1 MSLCINILL
10 AVKVN
15 FLTFASMKRL
25 LPIAFALFFMIV
37 SCNRYAKYEAML
49 YPIESISASR
59 PDSALRLYE
68 ALAPQMEGAPER
80 VRMYYDMMI
89 TKNMVNSGAQFT
101 SDSMIRAV
109 ADFYDSHGEDSHR
122 MLSRCLLGCVNLRM
136 GNTPEAL
143 FNLESAAGCADTTAA
158 DCDYHL
164 LGQVYALL
172 AHTYL
177 EAMLPRNVLEASR
190 LCYRYAM
197 KAGDTLVALSGFD
210 YMANAYISLGMP
222 DSAIAIT
229 EKSSR
234 RFRESGYSEASAIST
249 AKLIEIYIDRD
260 EPEKASR
267 CMAVFDRYS
276 RVLDKNGEGDILAVQ
291 EKQMNNML
299 LLEAEIEGEYMYEE
313 VARYALQKLLIAGYE
328 IRIADRAGLTG
339 AADSLNSLTPPTSH
353 IDDYFLPVLDTRE
366 RMFYD
371 FADAQIVRPA
381 KYANINQVPQVEIF
395 PRGSMYRI
403 LLGAFSRRQPV
414 SVFRSVYP
422 LSQETKAD
430 RKHYYYAGGYA
441 TYAEAEEA
449 AARLKRQGFRN
460 PRVVAWHDG
469 LYDAAPGAESGSAVT
484 EPSGQTTRIRYRVEI
499 GGAGESLSR
508 VVRDV
513 ISTQA
518 AGKVVSRTADPETG
532 EPLFVVGS
540 FNNKTLAE
548 ARVQDIDPVEPGL
561 TIRLVAVQ

>member
-1 MSLCINILL
+1 MERRVLKYFLLLSLL
-10 AVKVN
+10 AP
-15 FLTFASMKRL
+15 LTLAAQRPAKGRKTVVQQPAPVSYDSLAMRRNELAGKEARLKGRLDEARELFSSDSPGKEALGANIVELEQALFDVRADLESLSETMARMEREQGFSLPVMPAATAAADNGKTMLVDNDYFRDNLSAADYKQLLAAQKKESEVAELIGKLQENYDQMALL
-25 LPIAFALFFMIV
+25 LPVYHVAVKGPQA
-37 SCNRYAKYEAML
+37 
-49 YPIESISASR
+49 
-59 PDSALRLYE
+59 DSLHARIT
-68 ALAPQMEGAPER
+68 ALAAENERLAPAIGDLWQS
-80 VRMYYDMMI
+80 VFD
-89 TKNMVNSGAQFT
+89 TK
-101 SDSMIRAV
+101 
-109 ADFYDSHGEDSHR
+109 
-122 MLSRCLLGCVNLRM
+122 
-136 GNTPEAL
+136 
-143 FNLESAAGCADTTAA
+143 
-158 DCDYHL
+158 
-164 LGQVYALL
+164 VYA
-172 AHTYL
+172 Y
-177 EAMLPRNVLEASR
+177 N
-190 LCYRYAM
+190 Y
-197 KAGDTLVALSGFD
+197 
-210 YMANAYISLGMP
+210 
-222 DSAIAIT
+222 
-229 EKSSR
+229 
-234 RFRESGYSEASAIST
+234 
-249 AKLIEIYIDRD
+249 
-260 EPEKASR
+260 
-267 CMAVFDRYS
+267 
-276 RVLDKNGEGDILAVQ
+276 VLDKNGESDILAVQ

-403 LLGAFSRRQPV
+403 LLGAYSRPQPV
-414 SVFRSVYP
+414 SVFRNVYP

-518 AGKVVSRTADPETG
+518 AGKEVSRTADPETG

-540 FNNKTLAE
+540 FNNKTLSE
-548 ARVQDIDPVEPGL
+548 ALVQDIDTVEPGL
-561 TIRLVAVQ
+561 TIRIVAVQ

>member
-1 MSLCINILL
+1 M
-10 AVKVN
+10 
-15 FLTFASMKRL
+15 
-25 LPIAFALFFMIV
+25 
-37 SCNRYAKYEAML
+37 
-49 YPIESISASR
+49 
-59 PDSALRLYE
+59 
-68 ALAPQMEGAPER
+68 
-80 VRMYYDMMI
+80 
-89 TKNMVNSGAQFT
+89 
-101 SDSMIRAV
+101 
-109 ADFYDSHGEDSHR
+109 
-122 MLSRCLLGCVNLRM
+122 
-136 GNTPEAL
+136 
-143 FNLESAAGCADTTAA
+143 
-158 DCDYHL
+158 
-164 LGQVYALL
+164 
-172 AHTYL
+172 
-177 EAMLPRNVLEASR
+177 
-190 LCYRYAM
+190 
-197 KAGDTLVALSGFD
+197 
-210 YMANAYISLGMP
+210 
-222 DSAIAIT
+222 
-229 EKSSR
+229 
-234 RFRESGYSEASAIST
+234 
-249 AKLIEIYIDRD
+249 
-260 EPEKASR
+260 
-267 CMAVFDRYS
+267 
-276 RVLDKNGEGDILAVQ
+276 LDKNGESDILAVQ

-353 IDDYFLPVLDTRE
+353 IDDYFLPVLNTRE

-403 LLGAFSRRQPV
+403 LLGAYSRPQPV
-414 SVFRSVYP
+414 SVFRNVYP

-484 EPSGQTTRIRYRVEI
+484 EPSTRIRYRVEI

-518 AGKVVSRTADPETG
+518 AGKEVSRTADPETG

-548 ARVQDIDPVEPGL
+548 ALVQDIDTVEPGL
-561 TIRLVAVQ
+561 TIRIVAVQ